1 MLARTKPG
9 PIGST
14 DYRRVFWTLPMP
26 MALVSTDEPAPR
38 ILGVTDRLAGQLGAH
53 PEDLEGRELAQV
65 FPPRSAARLAQ
76 AIVAAVGTEQVVRTR
91 VAQARGDRVARLDVE
106 ARLTG
111 EGVLLSFTEAV
122 RAPSRGPGAAGLN
135 PVLAVAQAEQNERR
149 RVGRELHDS
158 TSQLL
163 VAAQLGLSAL
173 ERRTELKGETRRIAA
188 DVRRS
193 ISAAL
198 SEIRT
203 FSFLLH
209 PPGLVDSGL
218 AKALEDFGVGFGQR
232 TGLKVVVEVETDAA
246 PLPRAMELALFRVA
260 QEALMNVYR
269 HAEARTAAVRLRRET
284 SMIVLEVEDDG
295 VGLRRRGDHPGAAE
309 PLGVGLSG
317 MLARMTQLGG
327 SLTLEER
334 PRGLKVRAWAPLS
347 EK

>member
-1 MLARTKPG
+1 MLARTNAELVS
-9 PIGST
+9 ST
-14 DYRRVFWTLPMP
+14 DYRRVFAALPTP
-26 MALVSTDEPAPR
+26 MALVSADDAR
-38 ILGVTDRLAGQLGAH
+38 ILDVTDRLAGQLGAH
-53 PEDLEGRELAQV
+53 ADSLIGRHLGRV
-65 FPPRSAARLAQ
+65 FPPRSAARLVQTARK
-76 AIVAAVGTEQVVRTR
+76 AVETAQVVHTR
-91 VAQARGDRVARLDVE
+91 VAQARGDRIARLDVE
-106 ARLTG
+106 ARVTG
-111 EGVLLSFTEAV
+111 EGVLLAFTEAV
-122 RAPSRGPGAAGLN
+122 RRPSGTRSLAARN
-135 PVLAVAQAEQNERR
+135 PLLAVAQAEQNERR

-209 PPGLVDSGL
+209 PPGLVDNGL
-218 AKALEDFGVGFGQR
+218 ARALEDFGAGFGQR
-232 TGLKVVVEVETDAA
+232 TGLEVEVAA
-246 PLPRAMELALFRVA
+246 PSGVDVLPRAMELALFRVA

-269 HAEARTAAVRLRRET
+269 HAQARKATVRLYREHAT
-284 SMIVLEVEDDG
+284 VVLEIEDDG
-295 VGLRRRGDHPGAAE
+295 VGLRSRSDLAAQPE
-309 PLGVGLSG
+309 SLGVGLSG

-334 PRGLKVRAWAPLS
+334 KRGLRVRAWAPVT
-347 EK
+347 EA